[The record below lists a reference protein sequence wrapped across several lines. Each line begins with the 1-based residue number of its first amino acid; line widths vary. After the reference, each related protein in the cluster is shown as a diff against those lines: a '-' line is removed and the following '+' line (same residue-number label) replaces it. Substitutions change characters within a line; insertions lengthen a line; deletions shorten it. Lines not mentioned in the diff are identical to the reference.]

1 MSDLR
6 WLRPVLGFG
15 LLGVAAMTVLA
26 PAVALLRGTTG
37 HDWYVAPKLT
47 AVEVALAVGF
57 DHHAPV
63 VEYRTRNGSVERT
76 SRRTFYFEGE
86 AWGARQRILVTT
98 RDHEL
103 PDAARPC
110 VHGDRGGAAPDR
122 GAASPSHDGSAC
134 PARFAPMPGVRGALN
149 RASTASRTWPVT
161 VRPKRASHA
170 AGIAPVLSIVPV
182 AVPSA
187 ISAPYGAETRGE
199 TLHRVQ

>member
-37 HDWYVAPKLT
+37 HDWYAAPKLT

-57 DHHAPV
+57 DRHAPV

-86 AWGARQRILVTT
+86 ALGRGCGASSSRHGTMPCRAPAYPRDVWCGRSTTPRWWRIRTT
-98 RDHEL
+98 RRS
-103 PDAARPC
+103 ARWSI
-110 VHGDRGGAAPDR
+110 GW
-122 GAASPSHDGSAC
+122 
-134 PARFAPMPGVRGALN
+134 
-149 RASTASRTWPVT
+149 TKTVT
-161 VRPKRASHA
+161 RW
-170 AGIAPVLSIVPV
+170 
-182 AVPSA
+182 
-187 ISAPYGAETRGE
+187 
-199 TLHRVQ
+199 